1 MFHSRAK
8 NSMAVDFEPRRE
20 GVEVTVVTEG
30 ANVVINEAGFF
41 GTFVMVPVIDGDFIV
56 ERPVQTILKGKL
68 NGVRHFESPRGY
80 LKLMIKSIRRFSLR

>member
-1 MFHSRAK
+1 MAGCA
-8 NSMAVDFEPRRE
+8 NSTDTFGCLVAADA
-20 GVEVTVVTEG
+20 GTLEG

-41 GTFVMVPVIDGDFIV
+41 GTFVLVPVIDGDFIV

-68 NGVRHFESPRGY
+68 NGVRHFVSSRGY

>member
-1 MFHSRAK
+1 MAGCA
-8 NSMAVDFEPRRE
+8 NSTDTFGCLVAADA
-20 GVEVTVVTEG
+20 GTLEG

-41 GTFVMVPVIDGDFIV
+41 GTFVLVPVIDGDFIV

-68 NGVRHFESPRGY
+68 NGVRHFLLPRWH